1 MPARRRPSLARLAPR
16 FSVVLTL
23 ALGLAFTFAAAGCR
37 PRETAVEAARATQT
51 LHLGNGAE
59 PGDLD
64 PHLATAYTEF
74 NILLALGEGLTA
86 IDEETGK
93 PVPAAAASWDVSA
106 DGLRHTFRLRPDAR
120 WSDGSPVV
128 AADFLF
134 SYERI
139 LRPGLGSEY
148 AYMLFPVRGAEA
160 FNSGKSADFTSVGFY
175 APDARTLVVE
185 LAAPTPYFL
194 GLVAHQAWFPVHP
207 PTILKHGRIDQR
219 GTAWTRPENFVG
231 NGAYR
236 LSVWAPNDR
245 LEVVRHPHHHSVS
258 DPGYDPATSLQRV
271 VFYPTDNIPA
281 DEAAYRAGQRHA
293 TYDLLPDR
301 IATYRAQSPSP
312 LRVDPL
318 LETLYLRFNTTRKP
332 LDDARVRRAL
342 ALALALDREA
352 IATSVLQGSRLPA
365 HHFVPP
371 GTGGTGG
378 YVSTAR
384 QPHDPASAR
393 ALFAEAGFPGGKG
406 FPRLEVLMN
415 TDDLNTRVL
424 SAVQAMWKRELGVD
438 VALVSQD
445 FRVYLD
451 AMKGLR
457 YDIARARW
465 IGDYDDPNTYLDM
478 YLTDG
483 GNNQTGWSSSDYD
496 RLIARAATSNE
507 GPAAR
512 FALLQQAEALLLDQ
526 APVAPLCFG
535 ARVHLVHPDV
545 VGWRPSILGVRR
557 YQTLRISR

>member
-1 MPARRRPSLARLAPR
+1 MRLASLLARLAAALL
-16 FSVVLTL
+16 VV
-23 ALGLAFTFAAAGCR
+23 ACAACR
-37 PRETAVEAARATQT
+37 PRQTVVEAARATQT

-74 NILLALGEGLTA
+74 NIILALGEGLAA
-86 IDEETGK
+86 IDEQSGK
-93 PVPAAAASWDVSA
+93 PVPAAAASWEVSP
-106 DGLRHTFRLRPDAR
+106 DGLRYTFHLRPEAK
-120 WSDGSPVV
+120 WSNGEPVV

-139 LRPGLGSEY
+139 LRPGLASEY
-148 AYMLFPVRGAEA
+148 AYMLFPVRGAED
-160 FNSGKSADFTSVGFY
+160 FNSGKTSDFAAVGFS
-175 APDARTLVVE
+175 APDSRTLVVE
-185 LAAPTPYFL
+185 LASPTPYFL

-207 PTILKHGRIDQR
+207 PTILKFGKIDQR
-219 GTAWTRPENFVG
+219 GTAWTRPENHVG

-236 LSVWAPNDR
+236 LAVWVPNDR
-245 LEVVRHPHHHSVS
+245 IEVVRQPHHWS
-258 DPGYDPATSLQRV
+258 DPKTGLQRV

-281 DEAAYRAGQRHA
+281 DEAAFRAGQRHV

-301 IATYRAQSPSP
+301 IAGYRAQNPSP

-342 ALALALDREA
+342 ALAVDREA
-352 IATSVLQGSRLPA
+352 IAASVLQGSRLPA
-365 HHFVPP
+365 QHFVPP
-371 GTGGTGG
+371 GAGGFQ
-378 YVSTAR
+378 SAAR
-384 QPHDPASAR
+384 QPHDPATAR
-393 ALFAEAGFPGGKG
+393 ALLAEAGFPEGRG

-424 SAVQAMWKRELGVD
+424 SAIQAMWKRELGVD
-438 VALVSQD
+438 VALVNQD

-478 YLTDG
+478 YLTGG
-483 GNNQTGWSSSDYD
+483 GNNQTGWSNADYD
-496 RLIARAATSNE
+496 RLIARAAATPE
-507 GPAAR
+507 PAAR
-512 FALLQQAEALLLDQ
+512 FALFQEAEALLLAE
-526 APVAPLCFG
+526 APIAPLCFG

-545 VGWRPSILGVRR
+545 RDWRPSLLGVRR
-557 YQTLRISR
+557 YQTVSLAP

>member
-1 MPARRRPSLARLAPR
+1 MRLASLLARLAATLL
-16 FSVVLTL
+16 VV
-23 ALGLAFTFAAAGCR
+23 ACAACR
-37 PRETAVEAARATQT
+37 PRQTVVEAARATQT

-74 NILLALGEGLTA
+74 NIILALGEGLAA
-86 IDEETGK
+86 IDEQSGK
-93 PVPAAAASWDVSA
+93 PVPAAAASWEVSP
-106 DGLRHTFRLRPDAR
+106 DGLRYTFHLRPEAK
-120 WSDGSPVV
+120 WSNGEPVV

-139 LRPGLGSEY
+139 LRPVLASEY
-148 AYMLFPVRGAEA
+148 AYMLFPVRGAED
-160 FNSGKSADFTSVGFY
+160 FNSGKTSDFASVGFS
-175 APDARTLVVE
+175 APDSRTLVVE
-185 LAAPTPYFL
+185 LASPTPYFL

-207 PTILKHGRIDQR
+207 PTILKFGKIDQR
-219 GTAWTRPENFVG
+219 GTAWTRPENHVG

-236 LSVWAPNDR
+236 LAVWVPNDR
-245 LEVVRHPHHHSVS
+245 IEVVRQPHHWS
-258 DPGYDPATSLQRV
+258 DPKTGLQRV

-281 DEAAYRAGQRHA
+281 DEAAFRAGQRHV

-301 IATYRAQSPSP
+301 IAGYRAQNPSP

-342 ALALALDREA
+342 ALAVDREA
-352 IATSVLQGSRLPA
+352 IAASVLQGSRLPA
-365 HHFVPP
+365 QHFVPP
-371 GTGGTGG
+371 GAGGFQ
-378 YVSTAR
+378 SAAR
-384 QPHDPASAR
+384 QPHDPATAR
-393 ALFAEAGFPGGKG
+393 ALLAEAGFPEGRG

-424 SAVQAMWKRELGVD
+424 SAIQAMWKRELGVD
-438 VALVSQD
+438 VALVNQD

-478 YLTDG
+478 YLTGG
-483 GNNQTGWSSSDYD
+483 GNNQTGWSNADYD
-496 RLIARAATSNE
+496 RLIARAAATPE
-507 GPAAR
+507 PAAR
-512 FALLQQAEALLLDQ
+512 FALFQEAEALLLAE
-526 APVAPLCFG
+526 APIAPLCFG

-545 VGWRPSILGVRR
+545 RDWRPSLLGVRR
-557 YQTLRISR
+557 YQTVSLAP

>member
-1 MPARRRPSLARLAPR
+1 MIQAPRTAALARLFP
-16 FSVVLTL
+16 SLL
-23 ALGLAFTFAAAGCR
+23 ALGVVALVALVALAATGCR
-37 PRETAVEAARATQT
+37 PRQTAVEAARATQT

-64 PHLATAYTEF
+64 PHLATAFVEF

-86 IDEETGK
+86 IDETTGQ
-93 PVPAAAASWDVSA
+93 PVPATAASWDVSA
-106 DGLRHTFRLRPDAR
+106 DGLRYVFRLRPDAK
-120 WSDGSPVV
+120 WSNGEPVR

-134 SYERI
+134 SFERI
-139 LRPGLGSEY
+139 LRPALASEY
-148 AYMLFPVRGAEA
+148 AYMLFPVRGAED
-160 FNSGKSADFTSVGFY
+160 FNAGKTTDFASVGFS
-175 APDARTLVVE
+175 APDERTIVVE

-207 PTILKHGRIDQR
+207 PTILKHGTIDQR

-236 LSVWAPNDR
+236 LAVWVPNDR
-245 LEVVRHPHHHSVS
+245 LEVVRQPHHHS
-258 DPGYDPATSLQRV
+258 DPKQGLQRV

-281 DEAAYRAGQRHA
+281 DEAAYRAGQRHV

-301 IATYRAQSPSP
+301 IATHRAQSPSP

-332 LDDARVRRAL
+332 LDDVRVRR

-365 HHFVPP
+365 HHYVPP
-371 GTGGTGG
+371 RTGGFE
-378 YVSTAR
+378 SQAR
-384 QPHDPASAR
+384 QPHDPEAAR
-393 ALFAEAGFPGGKG
+393 ALLAAAGFPGGRD

-415 TDDLNTRVL
+415 TDALNTRIL
-424 SAVQAMWKRELGVD
+424 EAIQAMWKRELGVD

-465 IGDYDDPNTYLDM
+465 IGDYDDPNTYLDLF
-478 YLTDG
+478 LTGG
-483 GNNQTGWSSSDYD
+483 GNNQTGWSSPAYD
-496 RLIARAATSNE
+496 ALIAAAARSPE
-507 GPAAR
+507 PAAR
-512 FALLQQAEALLLDQ
+512 FAAFQQAEALLLDE
-526 APVAPLCFG
+526 APIAPLVFG
-535 ARVHLVHPDV
+535 ARVHLVHPEV
-545 VGWRPSILGVRR
+545 LGWRPSLLGVRR
-557 YQTLRISR
+557 YQTLQIAP

>member
-1 MPARRRPSLARLAPR
+1 MRLASLLARLAAALL
-16 FSVVLTL
+16 VV
-23 ALGLAFTFAAAGCR
+23 ACAACR
-37 PRETAVEAARATQT
+37 PRQTMVEAARATQT

-74 NILLALGEGLTA
+74 NIILALGEGLAA
-86 IDEETGK
+86 IDEQTGK
-93 PVPAAAASWDVSA
+93 PVPAAAASWEVSP
-106 DGLRHTFRLRPDAR
+106 DGLRYTFHLRPEAK
-120 WSDGSPVV
+120 WSDGEPVV

-139 LRPGLGSEY
+139 LRPALASEY
-148 AYMLFPVRGAEA
+148 AYMLFPVRGAED
-160 FNSGKSADFTSVGFY
+160 FNSGKTADFASVGFS
-175 APDARTLVVE
+175 APDPRTLVVE
-185 LAAPTPYFL
+185 LASPTPYFL

-207 PTILKHGRIDQR
+207 PTILKFGKIDQR
-219 GTAWTRPENFVG
+219 GTAWTRPENHVG

-236 LSVWAPNDR
+236 LAVWVPNDR
-245 LEVVRHPHHHSVS
+245 IEVVRQPHHWS
-258 DPGYDPATSLQRV
+258 DPKTGLQRV

-281 DEAAYRAGQRHA
+281 DEAAFRAGQRHV

-301 IATYRAQSPSP
+301 IAGYRAQSPSP

-342 ALALALDREA
+342 ALAVDREA
-352 IATSVLQGSRLPA
+352 IAASVLQGSRLPA

-371 GTGGTGG
+371 GTGGFQS
-378 YVSTAR
+378 VAR
-384 QPHDPASAR
+384 QPHDPAAAR
-393 ALFAEAGFPGGKG
+393 ALLAEAGFPEGRG

-424 SAVQAMWKRELGVD
+424 SAIQAMWKRELGVD
-438 VALVSQD
+438 VALVNQD

-478 YLTDG
+478 YLTGG
-483 GNNQTGWSSSDYD
+483 GNNQTGWSNADYD
-496 RLIARAATSNE
+496 RLIARAAATPA
-507 GPAAR
+507 PAAR
-512 FALLQQAEALLLDQ
+512 FTLFQEAEALLLAE
-526 APVAPLCFG
+526 APIAPLCFG

-545 VGWRPSILGVRR
+545 RDWRPSLLGVRR
-557 YQTLRISR
+557 YQTVRLSP